1 MIAAPIPSVLALRH
15 ADDETVE
22 LLAHRDLA
30 REARIVFRLGGKA
43 QHARLLRSRHRGAG
57 LVEPSGIDIDVAGG
71 AGAFAAAIGIDAG
84 HVVADR
90 AAHHR
95 KPDRRLYLMS
105 GPIVLDI
112 GDFWHAAALL
122 LRAGP
127 RKTNRPS
134 DRAA

>member
-1 MIAAPIPSVLALRH
+1 MIAAPMPSVLALRH
-15 ADDETVE
+15 ADDETIK

-30 REARIVFRLGGKA
+30 REARIVLRLGGKA

-57 LVEPSGIDIDVAGG
+57 FVEPSRVDIDVAGG
-71 AGAFAAAIGIDAG
+71 AGAFAAAIGINAG

-95 KPDRRLYLMS
+95 QPYRHLNLMS

-112 GDFWHAAALL
+112 GDFWHEAALL

-127 RKTNRPS
+127 RRTNRPS